1 MNHTSITLLDRVS
14 SGTDPEAWGRF
25 VRLYSPLI
33 YHWARRCGLQEC
45 DAADLAQ
52 DVFAAL
58 LRKLPAF
65 AYAPGGSFRAWLRAF
80 TLNLWRDRLRR
91 VATRPLAGGHERLD
105 EVPAPDVLSL
115 LDEAEH
121 RRRLVGRAVE
131 LIRPDF
137 RPATWQAFWEHGV
150 RERPAAEVAAE
161 TGLSVASVY
170 GAKFRVLQRLREE
183 LGDLAES

>member
-1 MNHTSITLLDRVS
+1 MHTTSLTLLERVS
-14 SGTDPEAWGRF
+14 GGADPDAWVRF

-52 DVFAAL
+52 DVFAGL

-65 AYAPGGSFRAWLRAF
+65 AYAPGGSFRSWLRAF

-91 VATRPLAGGHERLD
+91 VATRPLPCLGQLDDVSAPEILAMLD
-105 EVPAPDVLSL
+105 E
-115 LDEAEH
+115 EEH
-121 RRRLVGRAVE
+121 RRQLVGRALE
-131 LIRPDF
+131 SIRPAF
-137 RPATWQAFWEHGV
+137 QAATWTAFWEHGV
-150 RERPAAEVAAE
+150 RERPAADVARE
-161 TGLSVASVY
+161 TGLSLASVY

-183 LGDLAES
+183 LGDLADS